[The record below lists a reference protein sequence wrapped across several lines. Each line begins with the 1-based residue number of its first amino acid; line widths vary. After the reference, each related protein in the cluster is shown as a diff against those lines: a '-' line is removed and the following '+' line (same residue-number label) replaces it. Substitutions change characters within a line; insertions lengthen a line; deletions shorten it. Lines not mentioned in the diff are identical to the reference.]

1 MSTQEARLSKDQ
13 TTDPEEGKP
22 ARKMVAT
29 LARAILGNVA
39 AHIGAI
45 PFTVIVLALYLLTP
59 AIFDS
64 DLGYGPDVLRHL
76 SSVSGGGLKSG
87 DWWSIWTSMFFAAN
101 PLDYVMSSLLFVV
114 LLGSAERKLGWFRTA
129 AGFFGGQFA
138 TVTAFLL
145 VVQLAAYADDG
156 WLGRMMDARTS
167 GPLPATLFV
176 SMAAS
181 GLLPTLWRRRL
192 RATAVSLAL
201 LLVLYVGDPSAVMA
215 LAGAVLGLGA
225 GLWLQLDHGIQP
237 SHRATRRETRNL
249 LSLMVAI
256 FGVGPL
262 VAGAVRSPAGP
273 LALLREMVL
282 NPVPTL
288 NQLQANCGGTV
299 DISCLEL
306 GRQGYPGPAGVA
318 LAVVPALLL
327 LICAVGMRQGRRLAL
342 KIAIAVQLGVVALSF
357 AYLVLFA
364 SIPHFPGRGRT
375 VVMGS
380 AVFHILTLAL
390 VPLILAVLLFLFRG
404 NFVVGSRAPL
414 RRKMAWLVGG
424 TWLILASGYTGA
436 WLGSGGMAHDG
447 GILGLIAELARQY
460 LPLPIPTAFGRVF
473 AERSAAESILFAWSG
488 IIFWLVAMAAVWTL
502 LLKRQHGPGG
512 DDPARLAAKAL
523 VKRGGES
530 LSWMALWEP
539 NKFWFTPGMD
549 AGIAYQQHGNVA
561 LTLAGPFGDPA
572 QAPAATEG
580 FLDYCA
586 HHALVPCLY
595 SCTEELWPMLQS
607 AGFRRIA
614 VAQET
619 RLSIRDLEFTGKA
632 WQNVRTAKNRALK
645 AGVEARW
652 GRYSEFPQH
661 VRSQLGEVSEEW
673 AARKKV
679 PEMGF
684 TLGSLDELMD
694 DEVLCCIAVDRKG
707 FVYGVTSWL
716 PVFRDGRVISWT
728 LDFMRRRSDAFPGL
742 MEFMIASAVHEL
754 RQGVEVISLSGS
766 PLAGETEEFS
776 SGEAGLAGI
785 LDLVGRTLEPVYGF
799 RSLARFKS
807 RFQPEYRTL
816 YMYYQDSLEIPAIG
830 AALSRAY
837 LPGLSVRQT
846 ARLLRTLVT

>member
-390 VPLILAVLLFLFRG
+390 VPLVLAVLLFLFRG

-488 IIFWLVAMAAVWTL
+488 ITFWLVAMAAVWTL

-707 FVYGVTSWL
+707 FVFGVTSWL

-846 ARLLRTLVT
+846 ARLLRTLVA

>member
-1 MSTQEARLSKDQ
+1 MSIDQAQRQQEQPDTREDA
-13 TTDPEEGKP
+13 KP
-22 ARKMVAT
+22 ARKMLAAFGRVFLEKVAT
-29 LARAILGNVA
+29 
-39 AHIGAI
+39 HIGAI
-45 PFTVIVLALYLLTP
+45 PFTVAVLALYLLSP
-59 AIFDS
+59 AIFDA
-64 DLGYGPDVLRHL
+64 DVAGPDALRHL
-76 SSVSGGGLKSG
+76 ASVSGGGLKAG
-87 DWWSIWTSMFFAAN
+87 DWWTIWTSLIFAAN
-101 PLDYVMSSLLFVV
+101 PADYVLSALLLLV
-114 LLGSAERKLGWFRTA
+114 LLGSSERKLGWFRTA
-129 AGFFGGQFA
+129 VGLLGGQFA

-145 VVQLAAYADDG
+145 VVQIAAYGDDG
-156 WLGRMMDARTS
+156 WLGRMMDAKTS
-167 GPLPATLFV
+167 GPLPAILFV

-192 RATAVSLAL
+192 RATVVSLAV

-215 LAGAVLGLGA
+215 LAGALLGLGS
-225 GLWLQLDHGIQP
+225 GLWLQFGQGIKP

-288 NQLQANCGGTV
+288 TQLQANCGGTV
-299 DISCLEL
+299 DIRCLEL

-364 SIPHFPGRGRT
+364 SIPHLPGRGRT
-375 VVMGS
+375 VLMGP

-390 VPLILAVLLFLFRG
+390 VPLVLAVLLFLFRG

-414 RRKMAWLVGG
+414 RRKMAWLVGA
-424 TWLILASGYTGA
+424 TWLVLASAYTGA
-436 WLGSGGMAHDG
+436 WLGAGGPAHDG
-447 GILGLIAELARQY
+447 GVLGLAGELVRQY
-460 LPLPIPTAFGRVF
+460 LPLPIPATFGRVF
-473 AERSAAESILFAWSG
+473 AARSAVESILFAWSG
-488 IIFWLVAMAAVWTL
+488 IVFWLVALAAVWML

-512 DDPARLAAKAL
+512 DDPARFLARDL
-523 VKRGGES
+523 VRKGGGS

-539 NKFWFTPGMD
+539 NKFWFTPNRD

-561 LTLAGPFGDPA
+561 LTLSGPFGDLRHA
-572 QAPAATEG
+572 GTATEG

-586 HHALVPCLY
+586 DHALVPCLY
-595 SCTEELWPMLQS
+595 SCTEELWPMLRS

-619 RLSIRDLEFTGKA
+619 RLFIRDLEFTGKA
-632 WQNVRTAKNRALK
+632 WQNVRTARNRAVK
-645 AGVEARW
+645 AGVETRW

-694 DEVLCCIAVDRKG
+694 DEVLCCIAVDGKG

-716 PVFRDGRVISWT
+716 PVYRDGKVVSWT

-742 MEFMIASAVHEL
+742 MEFMIASAVQEL
-754 RQGVEVISLSGS
+754 RHDVEVISLSGS
-766 PLAGETEEFS
+766 PLAAEPDETLG
-776 SGEAGLAGI
+776 GEAGLADI

-846 ARLLRTLVT
+846 ARLLRTLVA